1 MKVGASI
8 SGIAHTGLVVFAI
21 WGVDWFSAKD
31 PEPLTIAEIELVDGT
46 DFEAALSA
54 APVVPS
60 DGPSE
65 LSEPSELRDLPSE
78 VEQPVDESQSAK
90 APVLSQA
97 DAPDAQ
103 PEKPEISFP
112 APPTEIPTE
121 APVPSIAEIPSPDSL
136 NRQAAEPESP
146 NATEPQRAVAAIQ
159 APLPSQK
166 PNRPPDPEPEPALDE
181 PEPERETATLVAQG
195 PEPSEAPTEVSAA
208 ESESPATDPLQPL
221 ASVGTP
227 SPDTRPDLP
236 AEPEAESRPSDPST
250 PKFIRAPVTPEE
262 EQPETAAEEQPDRQE
277 DSARPEQV
285 ETANPKPEAPPLP
298 EPPDPEVAEEE
309 EAPEG
314 PAPRIA
320 KLPVA
325 RPADKA
331 AAAIAARETEQAPKA
346 TEVAENKP
354 SESTEPAKP
363 TGSTAVQAPKLSR
376 GERDALR
383 VGIKKYYVYN
393 GDRSDKSL
401 RVIIRVKLDEQGQLI
416 GKPSMR
422 SASGGTDTTQ
432 RALFNAGRRA
442 VVRAASAGEFRRLP
456 ADKYERWKVLNFRFS
471 TDKVGFSS

>member
-1 MKVGASI
+1 M
-8 SGIAHTGLVVFAI
+8 
-21 WGVDWFSAKD
+21 
-31 PEPLTIAEIELVDGT
+31 
-46 DFEAALSA
+46 
-54 APVVPS
+54 
-60 DGPSE
+60 
-65 LSEPSELRDLPSE
+65 SEPSELRDLPSE

-90 APVLSQA
+90 APVLSHA

-195 PEPSEAPTEVSAA
+195 PEPSEAQTEVSPA
-208 ESESPATDPLQPL
+208 ESESPSTDPLQPL

-250 PKFIRAPVTPEE
+250 PKFIRAPVTAEE
-262 EQPETAAEEQPDRQE
+262 EQPETATEEQPDRQE
-277 DSARPEQV
+277 DSARPEQA

-298 EPPDPEVAEEE
+298 EPPDPEVVEEE